1 MCPACNKPMRFVAA
15 EPLPP
20 YTNLNYVK
28 FECDC
33 GRTSDAMMA
42 DKD

>member
-1 MCPACNKPMRFVAA
+1 MRLVAA
-15 EPLPP
+15 EPLRR
-20 YTNLNYVK
+20 YTNIQHAT

-33 GRTSDAMMA
+33 GHTSDAMMA